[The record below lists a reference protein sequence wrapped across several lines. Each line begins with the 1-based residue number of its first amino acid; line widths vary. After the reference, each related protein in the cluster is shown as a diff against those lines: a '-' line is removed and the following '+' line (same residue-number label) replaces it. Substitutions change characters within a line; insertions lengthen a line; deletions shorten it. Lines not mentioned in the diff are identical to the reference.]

1 MVLCLLKNQL
11 SEETT
16 FRSVDLKPPVAP
28 PAGVQSLLQQRPFC
42 GFKFYYVHKSNF
54 QDAAK
59 FPDIQSRIETD

>member
-1 MVLCLLKNQL
+1 
-11 SEETT
+11 
-16 FRSVDLKPPVAP
+16 VDLKPPVAP